1 MDWICTSRIFV
12 PGYRH
17 YRTVECTENSQP
29 CLEIVYEIDLT
40 EVKSFLTH
48 AIDIGKVKVNM
59 LTNSTGRIVADIV
72 NDLKVMADKIYVDWY
87 FSISFK

>member
-1 MDWICTSRIFV
+1 MQCNLQSGLNLHQSHF
-12 PGYRH
+12 
-17 YRTVECTENSQP
+17 RTRLWPLPYGTENSQP

-48 AIDIGKVKVNM
+48 AIDIEKVKVNM

-72 NDLKVMADKIYVDWY
+72 NDLKVMADKIYVD
-87 FSISFK
+87 